1 MSSDKITIVFAG
13 TPEFAQPSLE
23 NLATDTRFEILGVIT
38 QPDRPAGRGQKL
50 APSAIKQTA
59 YKLGLPVWQ
68 PTRIKDLAAD
78 LKKLA
83 PDFLVVVA
91 YGQILPLEILE
102 IPKQGAINLHGS
114 LLPKYRG
121 AACVAAPILNGDPVS
136 GVTIMLMDVGLDS
149 GPILDQKTINLDS
162 RETAA
167 TLHDKLSQLGASR
180 LGDVLADFYTGKI
193 TPKNQPLVGISYFP
207 TLNKEAGLIDWCKE
221 ALLLDRE
228 VRAYYPWPGSFT
240 TWSGRRLK
248 IIRAEVWEGEN
259 LTGAN
264 PGKVLMVD
272 KKLLVSCGQGFLN
285 ILELQLEGSRS
296 LTAVDFLS
304 GHGQIIGSRLGL

>member
-1 MSSDKITIVFAG
+1 MSSNKIKIIFAG

-23 NLATDTRFEILGVIT
+23 SLATDSRFEILGVIT
-38 QPDRPAGRGQKL
+38 QPDRPSGRGQKL

-59 YKLGLPVWQ
+59 LKLGLPVWQ
-68 PTRIKDLAAD
+68 PVRIKDLAAD

-83 PDFLVVVA
+83 PDFLVVTA

-180 LGDVLADFYTGKI
+180 LGDVLTDFQAGKI

-207 TLNKEAGLIDWCKE
+207 TLKKEAGLMDWRKD
-221 ALLLDRE
+221 AILLERE

-240 TWSGRRLK
+240 TWDGRRLK
-248 IIRAEVWEGEN
+248 IIRAEVWEDEN
-259 LTGAN
+259 LTATI
-264 PGKVLMVD
+264 PGTVSVVD

-304 GHGQIIGSRLGL
+304 GHGKIVGDRLGL